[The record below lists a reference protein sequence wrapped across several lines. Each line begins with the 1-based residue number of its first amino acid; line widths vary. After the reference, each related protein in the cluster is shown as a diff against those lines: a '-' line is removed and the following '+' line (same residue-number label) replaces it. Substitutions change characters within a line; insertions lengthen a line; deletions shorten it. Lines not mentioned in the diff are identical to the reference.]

1 MVTKNFV
8 KTAIA
13 GLQEWILHRF
23 RRLEITESELLILL
37 TEIDCIQ
44 PVASSSGIIYTSSS
58 GQVYI
63 L

>member
-13 GLQEWILHRF
+13 GLHSWILHRLG
-23 RRLEITESELLILL
+23 RLEISEEELLEVL
-37 TEIDCIQ
+37 TEMDTVQ
-44 PVASSSGIIYTSSS
+44 PLASNSGAIYTNNS

>member
-13 GLQEWILHRF
+13 GLHSWIIRRLG
-23 RRLEITESELLILL
+23 RLEISEAELLEVL
-37 TEIDCIQ
+37 TEMDAIQ
-44 PVASSSGIIYTSSS
+44 PLANAKGEIYTNNS

>member
-1 MVTKNFV
+1 MVTKSFV

-13 GLQEWILHRF
+13 GLQTWVLHRLNKF
-23 RRLEITESELLILL
+23 EISEYELIEVLA
-37 TEIDCIQ
+37 EVDAIQ
-44 PVASSSGIIYTSSS
+44 PLVNSNNEIYKSNS

>member
-44 PVASSSGIIYTSSS
+44 PVASSNSIIYTSSS

>member
-44 PVASSSGIIYTSSS
+44 PVASSSSIIYTSSS

>member
-13 GLQEWILHRF
+13 GLKAWILHI
-23 RRLEITESELLILL
+23 LKITESELLALL
-37 TEIDCIQ
+37 TEIDCVQ
-44 PVASSSGIIYTSSS
+44 PVASSSGAIYTSNS
-58 GQVYI
+58 GQIYI

>member
-1 MVTKNFV
+1 MVTKSFV

-13 GLQEWILHRF
+13 GLQAWVLHRLNKF
-23 RRLEITESELLILL
+23 EISEYELIEALA
-37 TEIDCIQ
+37 EVDAIQ
-44 PVASSSGIIYTSSS
+44 PLANSNNEIYKSKS

>member
-13 GLQEWILHRF
+13 GLHSWIFHRLG
-23 RRLEITESELLILL
+23 RLEISEEELLEVLA
-37 TEIDCIQ
+37 EVDAVQ
-44 PVASSSGIIYTSSS
+44 PLASNSGAIYTNNS

>member
-13 GLQEWILHRF
+13 GLQTWILHRL
-23 RRLEITESELLILL
+23 RRLEITESELLDLL
-37 TEIDCIQ
+37 VEIDCIQ
-44 PVASSSGIIYTSSS
+44 PVASSSGAIYTSNS

>member
-44 PVASSSGIIYTSSS
+44 PVASSSSVIYTSSS
-58 GQVYI
+58 GQIYI

>member
-44 PVASSSGIIYTSSS
+44 PVASSSSIIYTSSS
-58 GQVYI
+58 GQVYV

>member
-8 KTAIA
+8 KTVIA
-13 GLQEWILHRF
+13 GLQTWILNRF
-23 RRLEITESELLILL
+23 KRLEITEPELLALL
-37 TEIDCIQ
+37 AEIDCVQ
-44 PVASSSGIIYTSSS
+44 PVASSGGAIYTNNS

>member
-8 KTAIA
+8 KTVIA
-13 GLQEWILHRF
+13 GLHSWILHRLG
-23 RRLEITESELLILL
+23 RLEISEEELLEVLA
-37 TEIDCIQ
+37 EVDAVQ
-44 PVASSSGIIYTSSS
+44 PLASNSGAIYTNNS

>member
-13 GLQEWILHRF
+13 GLYSWALHRF
-23 RRLEITESELLILL
+23 KKFEISELELLDLL
-37 TEIDCIQ
+37 TELDCVQ
-44 PVASSSGIIYTSSS
+44 PMTSSSGAIYTNNS

>member
-8 KTAIA
+8 KTVVA
-13 GLQEWILHRF
+13 GLQIWILNRF
-23 RRLEITESELLILL
+23 KKFEITEPELLDLL
-37 TEIDCIQ
+37 AEIDCVQ
-44 PVASSSGIIYTSSS
+44 PVASSSGAIYTSNS

>member
-44 PVASSSGIIYTSSS
+44 PIASSSSIIYTSSS

>member
-13 GLQEWILHRF
+13 GLHSWILR
-23 RRLEITESELLILL
+23 RLGRLEISEAELLEVL
-37 TEIDCIQ
+37 TEMDAVQ
-44 PVASSSGIIYTSSS
+44 PLASNSGAIYTNNS

>member
-37 TEIDCIQ
+37 TEFDCIQ
-44 PVASSSGIIYTSSS
+44 PVASSSSIIYTSSS

>member
-44 PVASSSGIIYTSSS
+44 PVAGSSSIIYTSSS

>member
-13 GLQEWILHRF
+13 GLHAWVLHRF
-23 RRLEITESELLILL
+23 KKFEITEPELINLL
-37 TEIDCIQ
+37 AEVDCVQ
-44 PVASSSGIIYTSSS
+44 PVASSSGEIYTDNS

>member
-13 GLQEWILHRF
+13 GLQEWIFHRF

-44 PVASSSGIIYTSSS
+44 PVASSSSIIYTSSS

>member
-13 GLQEWILHRF
+13 GLQTWILHRL
-23 RRLEITESELLILL
+23 RRLEITEPELLDLL
-37 TEIDCIQ
+37 VEIDCIQ
-44 PVASSSGIIYTSSS
+44 PVASSSGAIYTSNS
-58 GQVYI
+58 GQIYI

>member
-44 PVASSSGIIYTSSS
+44 PVASSSSVIYTSSS
-58 GQVYI
+58 GKVYI

>member
-8 KTAIA
+8 RTAIA
-13 GLQEWILHRF
+13 GLQTSILHRIGK
-23 RRLEITESELLILL
+23 LEITESELLDLL
-37 TEIDCIQ
+37 AEIDCVQ
-44 PVASSSGIIYTSSS
+44 PVASSNDEVYINNS

>member
-13 GLQEWILHRF
+13 GLQEWILHRL
-23 RRLEITESELLILL
+23 RRLEITEPELLILL

-44 PVASSSGIIYTSSS
+44 PVASSSGAIYASNS

>member
-13 GLQEWILHRF
+13 GLQTWILHRLI
-23 RRLEITESELLILL
+23 RLEITESELLEVLS
-37 TEIDCIQ
+37 EMDAVQ
-44 PVASSSGIIYTSSS
+44 PLASNSGAIYTNNS

>member
-13 GLQEWILHRF
+13 GLHSWILYRLG
-23 RRLEITESELLILL
+23 RLEISEEELLEILS
-37 TEIDCIQ
+37 EMDAVQ
-44 PVASSSGIIYTSSS
+44 PLASNSGAIYTNNS

>member
-44 PVASSSGIIYTSSS
+44 PVASSSSIIYISSS

>member
-13 GLQEWILHRF
+13 GLQTWILHRLG
-23 RRLEITESELLILL
+23 RLEITESELLDLL
-37 TEIDCIQ
+37 VEIDCVQ
-44 PVASSSGIIYTSSS
+44 PVASSSGAIYISNS
-58 GQVYI
+58 GQIYI

>member
-44 PVASSSGIIYTSSS
+44 PVASSSSVIYTSSS

>member
-13 GLQEWILHRF
+13 GLQEWILHRL

-44 PVASSSGIIYTSSS
+44 PVASSSSIIYTSSS

>member
-44 PVASSSGIIYTSSS
+44 PVASSTSIIYTSSS

>member
-13 GLQEWILHRF
+13 GLQTWILHRIG
-23 RRLEITESELLILL
+23 RLEITESELLDLL
-37 TEIDCIQ
+37 TEIDCVQ
-44 PVASSSGIIYTSSS
+44 PVANSSGAIYTSNS
-58 GQVYI
+58 GQIYI